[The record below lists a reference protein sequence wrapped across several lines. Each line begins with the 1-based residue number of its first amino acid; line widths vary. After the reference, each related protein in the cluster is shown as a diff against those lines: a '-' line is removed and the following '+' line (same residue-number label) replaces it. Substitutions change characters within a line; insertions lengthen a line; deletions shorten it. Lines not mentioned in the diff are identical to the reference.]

1 MRTQISPSIEKELEL
16 IPFIDIIQPY
26 ANHFFY
32 HSGIHI
38 SDDIKEKLYL
48 ILLKDLSNSAEV
60 TLQYEL
66 DQFVI
71 KGNSLLELFVKE
83 MNTHL
88 KSLYP
93 VLDKILTRKT
103 TNFCNHILKILK
115 RFEKDREEI
124 IKTFGLKSE
133 ISKSISIKDID
144 VSLGDG
150 HNGEGTALIYLS
162 NNTKLIYK
170 PRNVSITNTYNHFI
184 NWINLRLH
192 SDLKTFKTLDCD
204 NYGWLEFVKKEDV
217 HSEEELQEYY
227 YKAGILLAVTYLLGS
242 KDCHREN
249 VIASGSSPVNIDQE
263 TIIQPYLATNSPQS
277 WDHQNNI
284 PQFSVLECALIVNPG
299 TGVPYD
305 IAGFGT
311 TNNLEF
317 AEIDKKVINPN
328 TINSKRTTRFASRS
342 LVENNIPVCNGKYVF
357 AGDFK
362 QDFIRGFSAAYDL
375 FLEFKEDLI
384 SEKSPIQLFRNKEV
398 RYVWRPT
405 FVYFR
410 ILKYLR
416 GADFMVS
423 FENYENKL
431 RELLSKAYAADEMK
445 DYRFI
450 LEYEMKQMMNGDI
463 PIFNLISEQKDLEGS
478 LSTDIFQFS
487 CIENILHRINILSE
501 ENKEEQLNL
510 INQWLNI

>member
-1 MRTQISPSIEKELEL
+1 MRTQILQSIEKELEL

-26 ANHFFY
+26 AKHFLY
-32 HSGIHI
+32 HPEICV

-48 ILLKDLSNSAEV
+48 NLLKELSNSAEV

-66 DQFVI
+66 DQFVL
-71 KGNSLLELFVKE
+71 KGNSLLELFVEE

-88 KSLYP
+88 KSSYP

-103 TNFCNHILKILK
+103 NNFCNHVRKILK
-115 RFEKDREEI
+115 RFENDREEI
-124 IKTFGLKSE
+124 IKTFNLNSE
-133 ISKSISIKDID
+133 ISLKDID

-150 HNGEGTALIYLS
+150 HNGEGTAMIFLS
-162 NNTKLIYK
+162 NDTKLIYK

-184 NWINLRLH
+184 DWINLRLH
-192 SDLKTFKTLDCD
+192 SELKTFKTLDCD
-204 NYGWLEFVKKEDV
+204 SYGWLEFVKKEDIN
-217 HSEEELQEYY
+217 SKEELQEYY

-249 VIASGSSPVNIDQE
+249 VIASGNSPVNIDQE
-263 TIIQPYLATNSPQS
+263 TIIQPHLSTNSLQA
-277 WDHQNNI
+277 WDRQNNI
-284 PQFSVLECALIVNPG
+284 PQFSVLECALIVNQG

-311 TNNLEF
+311 TGNLEF

-328 TINSKRTTRFASRS
+328 TINSKRTTRFASKS
-342 LVENNIPVCNGKYVF
+342 LVENNIPAFNGKYIF
-357 AGDFK
+357 ASDYK
-362 QDFIRGFSAAYDL
+362 QDFINGFSAAYEL
-375 FLEFKEDLI
+375 FLRHKKELI

-416 GADFMVS
+416 GADFMAS
-423 FENYENKL
+423 FESYENKL
-431 RELLSKAYAADEMK
+431 HDLLSKAYAADEMK

-450 LEYEMKQMMNGDI
+450 LNDEMKQMMNGDI
-463 PIFNLISEQKDLEGS
+463 PIFNLTSEQKHLKGSPSEDL
-478 LSTDIFQFS
+478 FQFS
-487 CIENILHRINILSE
+487 CIENILHRIAILSE

-510 INQWLNI
+510 INQWLSI